1 MKKFIPLEIELL
13 LLESEDIITSSPG
26 NKVPDWGTSTEAGD
40 KEGSFDT
47 WG

>member
-13 LLESEDIITSSPG
+13 FLDSEDIITSSPG
-26 NKVPDWGTSTEAGD
+26 NKVPDWGGEETGD
-40 KEGSFDT
+40 KSSDFNT